1 MGMVIAHNLGFPRIG
16 VHREMKK
23 MVETYW
29 RGETSQETL
38 QKQALQLQ
46 TQHWKMQA
54 DQGLHLIQVGDFSW
68 YDHVLD
74 TSFLFGVIP
83 ERFASTAMTADMNT
97 VFCMARGQAPNGQE
111 AAACELTKLFNT
123 NYHYLVPEFSE
134 DQSFRLLSDMFLRNV
149 DHALQQGYAIKPV
162 LLGPLTFLWL
172 GKCQNNG
179 AWDRLSLLPRL
190 LPVYQALLRQLSQRG
205 VEWVQLDEPI
215 LVLDLPEHWR
225 SAFKSTYHALSSSG
239 VRCLLTTY
247 FGGLENQLDLVETL
261 PVAGWHI
268 DVCRA
273 PHQLDLVLKHLPR
286 ETMLSLGLVDG
297 RNVWRTDLSRAL
309 SQAETAHRVLGER
322 LWLAGSCSLLHV
334 PVDLDEET
342 QLDAELKSW
351 LAFAKQKIQE
361 IRTLTDALNF
371 GKNAVADVLESNRA
385 AIVTRKTSQR
395 VHHPRV
401 QQRMATVDITI
412 TERQSPYPQRA
423 VVQKNPLVPLLP
435 TTTIGSFPQTKEIRT
450 IRRDY
455 KQGKMSA
462 AVYEE
467 KMRQEITDVIQIQED
482 LGLDVLVHGEPER
495 NDMVEYFGELLEG
508 VAFTQ
513 NGWVQSYGSRCVK
526 PPIIFGDVSRSQP
539 MTVRWSQYAQT
550 LTSQPVKGML
560 TGPVTILA
568 WSFVRDDQP
577 RQHTALQIALAL
589 RDEVLDLESAGIHV
603 IQIDEPAFREI
614 LPLRRSEWPDYF
626 DWAVRCFRVASSGV
640 KDTTQIHTHMCYS
653 EFNDILSAI
662 AALDADVI
670 TIESSRSHMEL
681 LKAFE
686 HFSYPNEIGPGVYDI
701 HSPRVPTVAEIEALL
716 QHALHYIPIERL
728 WVNPDCG
735 LKTRQWKEVKLALV
749 NMVQAAKRLRARVVK
764 NTEELVTAES
774 L

>member
-1 MGMVIAHNLGFPRIG
+1 MVIAHNLGFPRIG